1 MNLKETDMG
10 NIKQQDIESPTL
22 DAQPQ
27 EEDRPMRKAFSDRF
41 AKRHKDIDFEDKE
54 ARYAAMNDDADV
66 LSSYEESG
74 RALSD
79 AFDKN
84 RWLAAMM
91 MDLKDNPDMSPI
103 EWMASQG
110 IDIQTA
116 LDDEETR
123 KKVAQQ
129 IADFQE
135 KKAQEEGHEQEVMA
149 NLRKSADAM
158 EPLGLPEDERIDLWD
173 KFFKIVSDAEDGL
186 VSPETWKMF
195 RNAQSYDDDVASARE
210 EGAMNA
216 RNEKIQNN
224 LRKSEPSI
232 PPTLGTSGGNATPKK
247 KKKSG
252 GFFEGITY

>member
-1 MNLKETDMG
+1 MPED
-10 NIKQQDIESPTL
+10 QV
-22 DAQPQ
+22 
-27 EEDRPMRKAFSDRF
+27 EDRPNRKAFSERF
-41 AKRHKDIDFEDKE
+41 AKRHNDIDFEDKE
-54 ARYAAMNDDADV
+54 ARYAAMNDDADM
-66 LSSYEESG
+66 LSSYETSG

-91 MDLKDNPDMSPI
+91 MDLKDNPDMNPI

-110 IDIQTA
+110 IDIQSA

-123 KKVAQQ
+123 EKVAKQ
-129 IADFQE
+129 ISDFQE

-158 EPLGLPEDERIDLWD
+158 ETLGLSEDERIDLWD

-186 VSPETWKMF
+186 VSSDTWKLF

-216 RNEKIQNN
+216 RNEKIQNT
-224 LRKSEPSI
+224 LRKSDPSV
-232 PPTLGTSGGNATPKK
+232 PPTLGTSGGGSAQKK

>member
-1 MNLKETDMG
+1 MPED
-10 NIKQQDIESPTL
+10 QV
-22 DAQPQ
+22 
-27 EEDRPMRKAFSDRF
+27 EDRPNRKAFSERF
-41 AKRHKDIDFEDKE
+41 AKRHNDIDFEDKE
-54 ARYAAMNDDADV
+54 ARYAAMNDDADM
-66 LSSYEESG
+66 LSSYETSG

-91 MDLKDNPDMSPI
+91 MDLKDNPDMNPI

-110 IDIQTA
+110 IDIQSA

-123 KKVAQQ
+123 EKVAKQ

-158 EPLGLPEDERIDLWD
+158 ETLGLSEDERINLWD

-186 VSPETWKMF
+186 VSSDTWKLF

-216 RNEKIQNN
+216 RNEKIQNA
-224 LRKSEPSI
+224 LRKSEPSV
-232 PPTLGTSGGNATPKK
+232 PPTLGTSGGGSAQKK